1 MQINDTE
8 HLRSAQRAAAATQRD
23 GVSEPKV
30 TLKSLMQAPANDSG
44 DPHSSTQTTS
54 PSDNPYQDNQSFGQ
68 YLFGSTYADPAL
80 AARGA
85 STQQANWTSYTS
97 SRILVR
103 LFSRGLM
110 GATFYS
116 LANRWIPGQ
125 LRGYTAEGAIDAA
138 RPIQYLAR
146 GFDIA
151 YGKPIQAYVKQHYKW
166 MGKSAEEAQELAHAA
181 TAFRVKKDFSIAQDG
196 SQMGRS
202 IGSEVVG
209 MSGDFAA
216 GSVGDAWGRQIANMF
231 DPNQINGYRD
241 KDGEV
246 HPWHDDNGHWN
257 YGNFAKSV
265 GKNAWQIFSKNQGE
279 DWAAALP
286 YVYQMRF
293 QRVALDK
300 VYRGFGVSSDHQF
313 NGGSWRLNQHG
324 EIVDSYAKA
333 GALDLQIRFTGYNW
347 YTLMYRDLYEN
358 ISNRVKHYCKTGDFS
373 SPETETGQDGLL
385 DNAAHT
391 IRYMS
396 KSAIKAF
403 IYMTPAVPF
412 FWITRTPQTK
422 PHGMGIIVDS
432 ETGAV
437 SPKPIERQF
446 DSFDRKNTRGVFDRM
461 ISPFGEACFK
471 TSSAINKGLRAL
483 GASEAA
489 TAYNYTNPTFA
500 ETFVNSSAS
509 YTPYMIAKAET
520 ALRWDRPKGADGLNG
535 LDRASYRFI
544 DGITRLNLG
553 EIKAGLFDMRE
564 ELIRPPSNR
573 SINELRAQQ
582 REAMRKTEE
591 EAQENEKNNE
601 TPETT
606 VSEVIAS
613 NKEKVANTN
622 AKPGSKPEAAAASFK
637 DWQHRRAREAFDA
650 QENVPQ
656 GAVLH

>member
-1 MQINDTE
+1 MQINDAEQLGPTK
-8 HLRSAQRAAAATQRD
+8 RDAATQRD
-23 GVSEPKV
+23 DVRAPDMS
-30 TLKSLMQAPANDSG
+30 LKSLMQAPAYDSG
-44 DPHSSTQTTS
+44 DQGAQPRAVNS
-54 PSDNPYQDNQSFGQ
+54 PNAPDNPYQDNQSFGQ

-80 AARGA
+80 AARGVG
-85 STQQANWTSYTS
+85 TPQANWTSYTS

-166 MGKSAEEAQELAHAA
+166 IGKSTEEAQELAHSA
-181 TAFRVKKDFSIAQDG
+181 TAFRVKKDFSLAQDG

-231 DPNQINGYRD
+231 DPNQVNGYRD
-241 KDGEV
+241 KDGKV
-246 HPWHDDNGHWN
+246 HPWHDEDGHWN

-313 NGGSWRLNQHG
+313 NGGSWRMNQHG
-324 EIVDSYAKA
+324 ELIDSYAKA
-333 GALDLQIRFTGYNW
+333 GALDLQVRFTGYNW
-347 YTLMYRDLYEN
+347 YTLMYRDLYDN
-358 ISNRVKHYCKTGDFS
+358 ISERVKHYRQTGDFS
-373 SPETETGQDGLL
+373 SPETETGHDGLL
-385 DNAAHT
+385 NNTAHMF
-391 IRYMS
+391 RYIA
-396 KSAIKAF
+396 KSAIKAT

-422 PHGMGIIVDS
+422 AHGMGVIVDS
-432 ETGAV
+432 HTGTV
-437 SPKPIERQF
+437 EPKPAPLESLPFARE
-446 DSFDRKNTRGVFDRM
+446 NTRGVFDR
-461 ISPFGEACFK
+461 ITTPFGEACLK
-471 TSSAINKGLRAL
+471 ASEGINKGLRAL
-483 GASEAA
+483 GAPAA
-489 TAYNYTNPTFA
+489 KTTYIYGTGPTFA

-520 ALRWDRPKGADGLNG
+520 ALRWDRPKGADGMNG

-553 EIKAGLFDMRE
+553 EIKGGLVDLRE

-573 SINELRAQQ
+573 SIGELRAQQ
-582 REAMRKTEE
+582 RAARQQDD
-591 EAQENEKNNE
+591 QENDA
-601 TPETT
+601 PDTT
-606 VSEVIAS
+606 VSDVIEETKHKA
-613 NKEKVANTN
+613 ANTN
-622 AKPGSKPEAAAASFK
+622 AKPGDVQEAASFS
-637 DWQHRRAREAFDA
+637 DWQHKHARAQFMAEQA
-650 QENVPQ
+650 VPQ
-656 GAVLH
+656 GATVH